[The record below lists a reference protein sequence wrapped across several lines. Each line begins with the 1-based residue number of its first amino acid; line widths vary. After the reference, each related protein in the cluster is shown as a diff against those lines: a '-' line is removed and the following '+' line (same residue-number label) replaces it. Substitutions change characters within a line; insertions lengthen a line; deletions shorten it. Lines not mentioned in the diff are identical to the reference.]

1 MTNQEVIPIILCG
14 GSGTRLWPLSR
25 ESYPKQFLNLEENN
39 NQSLLQNTC
48 ERILSIENISDPI
61 LICNKEH
68 RFIAAEQLRNININP
83 KSILLEP
90 IGRGTAPAVAVAA
103 LKAKENSDNPFLLV
117 LSSDHII
124 SNKDNL
130 IKVLKVAIDY
140 ADQGRLVT
148 FGVKPD
154 YPETGYGYIES
165 SSNFNDNDQGSNIK
179 RFIEKPNLRKA
190 KEYLKNK
197 NFFWNSGIFLFR
209 AKDILREIKSFEP
222 KLFENCQ
229 KALNSSQLDLDF
241 ERIEAKH
248 FSNCDNISL
257 DIAVMERTS
266 LGTVIP
272 MEIGW
277 KDIGSWNQLWDYSN
291 KDKSGNVVKGNV
303 IFENSK
309 NCFLRSE
316 ERLIVGINLE
326 DIIVVET
333 NDAVLVV
340 NKNFTQKV
348 RQIVQ
353 TLKNKSYKESRENS
367 KVYRP
372 WGYFTTLVEEKNW
385 KVKKIVVNPNSSLS
399 LQLHKKR
406 SEHWT
411 VVSGSAEV
419 EIDSNVSILEK
430 NQSTYI
436 PKDCKHRLSNPN
448 DILLTLIEVQNGE
461 YLGEDDIIRFKDVYG
476 RIKLSDKKN
485 LYKNIKDE

>member
-1 MTNQEVIPIILCG
+1 MIDKEIIPIILCG

-25 ESYPKQFLNLEENN
+25 ESYPKQFLKLEENN
-39 NQSLLQNTC
+39 NHSLLQNTC
-48 ERILSIENISDPI
+48 ERILSIKNISDPI
-61 LICNKEH
+61 LICNEEH

-90 IGRGTAPAVAVAA
+90 LGRGTAPAVAIAA
-103 LKAKENSDNPFLLV
+103 LKAIENKANPFLLV

-130 IKVLKVAIDY
+130 IKVLQIGRNY

-148 FGVKPD
+148 FGVKPE

-165 SSNFNDNDQGSNIK
+165 TKMLNNDQGGKIK
-179 RFIEKPNLRKA
+179 RFIEKPNLVDA
-190 KEYLKNK
+190 KKYIKNK

-209 AKDILREIKSFEP
+209 AKDILREMKIFEP
-222 KLFENCQ
+222 NIYENCQ
-229 KALNSSQLDLDF
+229 EAFKHRKLDLDF
-241 ERIEAKH
+241 ERLEHNH
-248 FSNCDNISL
+248 FSNCENISL
-257 DIAVMERTS
+257 DVAVMERTC

-277 KDIGSWNQLWDYSN
+277 KDIGSWNQLWDCST
-291 KDKSGNVVKGNV
+291 KDESGNVIKGN
-303 IFENSK
+303 IILENSK
-309 NCFLRSE
+309 NCLFRSE
-316 ERLIVGINLE
+316 ERLIVGLNLE
-326 DIIVVET
+326 DIIVIET
-333 NDAVLVV
+333 DDAVLVV
-340 NKNFTQKV
+340 NKDSTQEIKK
-348 RQIVQ
+348 IVQ
-353 TLKNKSYKESRENS
+353 NLKNKKYKASHEHS

-372 WGYFTTLVEEKNW
+372 WGYFTTLVEDKNW
-385 KVKKIVVNPNSSLS
+385 KVKKIVLNPHSSLS

-419 EIDSNVSILEK
+419 EVDNDVSVLKK

-436 PKDCKHRLSNPN
+436 PQNCKHRLSNPYN
-448 DILLTLIEVQNGE
+448 SKLTIIEVQNGE

-476 RIKLSDKKN
+476 RINNYQIKK
-485 LYKNIKDE
+485 